1 MVQHLRGYLWDQTA
15 ETADASAPRASS
27 RSMDDAPASAALP
40 VPSRRASGLEPGA
53 LFLSRS
59 CPENV
64 MDNSYLPLEASTS
77 GSPESIHTPGIPNPH
92 ADEQSR
98 PTRPRVGNR
107 VGSSPVSPRPRGKS
121 TPRTKPT
128 ALFASLNRPRSSKR
142 EWTVFEQRMENEG
155 QMWTKDALRES
166 VSESAAPSPFH
177 HAAEIATRS
186 ESPTNGAPSLRR
198 VVVEGGHESDD
209 ASTIGYDSDSDSE
222 APPRPFTPISAQ
234 QPRKQRWY
242 SKLKP
247 PPLTPLQRNI
257 LKCAVAY
264 FVGSLFTF
272 NLTLSS
278 LITSVISTGN
288 ESAPSKSGH
297 LVATV

>member
-1 MVQHLRGYLWDQTA
+1 
-15 ETADASAPRASS
+15 
-27 RSMDDAPASAALP
+27 
-40 VPSRRASGLEPGA
+40 
-53 LFLSRS
+53 
-59 CPENV
+59 
-64 MDNSYLPLEASTS
+64 
-77 GSPESIHTPGIPNPH
+77 
-92 ADEQSR
+92 
-98 PTRPRVGNR
+98 
-107 VGSSPVSPRPRGKS
+107 
-121 TPRTKPT
+121 
-128 ALFASLNRPRSSKR
+128 
-142 EWTVFEQRMENEG
+142 MENEG

-186 ESPTNGAPSLRR
+186 ESPTTGAPSLRR
-198 VVVEGGHESDD
+198 VVVEDGRGSDD
-209 ASTIGYDSDSDSE
+209 ASTIGYDSDSDSDSE
-222 APPRPFTPISAQ
+222 DPPRPFTPISAQ
-234 QPRKQRWY
+234 QPQKKRWY

-278 LITSVISTGN
+278 LITSVISTGD